1 VSSAKTD
8 IFIGNN
14 ATAAFV
20 LTEAP
25 VTVDLYCNSKRY
37 HAIRLHL
44 CGNTRTLTFDFAREP
59 GILFTSSI

>member
-1 VSSAKTD
+1 MVNQLQVLIITVSSAKTD

-25 VTVDLYCNSKRY
+25 
-37 HAIRLHL
+37 
-44 CGNTRTLTFDFAREP
+44 
-59 GILFTSSI
+59 